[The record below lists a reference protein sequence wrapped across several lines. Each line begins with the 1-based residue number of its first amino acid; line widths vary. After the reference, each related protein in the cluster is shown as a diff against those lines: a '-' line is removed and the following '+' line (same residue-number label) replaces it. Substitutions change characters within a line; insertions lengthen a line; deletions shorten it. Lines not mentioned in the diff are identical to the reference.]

1 MKIKYQ
7 RTSTIKQHGER
18 FKTDKNNYDLVLF
31 DKGVSGTK
39 PFAERTES
47 KKIIE
52 FVESGRVEELVVE
65 ELRDIGRNMVDTIN
79 TLDFFE
85 KHKINVVVRSLGNL
99 SSRVE
104 GEGGEGGEGGKKNEI
119 WSLITS
125 VMSSLYQMEL
135 ENLKMR
141 TNAGREAYLMNGGVL
156 GRKKGTN
163 ESVKEF
169 LDKPK
174 SKMIISLLEKKKSVR
189 DIAGRLGVSDK
200 TVTKVRKYYNV

>member
-7 RTSTIKQHGER
+7 RTSTVSQHGER

-52 FVESGRVEELVVE
+52 LVESGRVEELVVE

-85 KHKINVVVRSLGNL
+85 KYNINVMVRSLGNL
-99 SSRVE
+99 SSRV
-104 GEGGEGGEGGKKNEI
+104 GDKPNEI

-163 ESVKEF
+163 ESIKEF

-189 DIAGRLGVSDK
+189 DIAGRLGISDK
-200 TVTKVRKYYNV
+200 TVTKVRKLYLSD

>member
-7 RTSTIKQHGER
+7 RTSTVSQHGER

-52 FVESGRVEELVVE
+52 LVESGRVEELVVE

-79 TLDFFE
+79 TLDFFD

-99 SSRVE
+99 SSRA
-104 GEGGEGGEGGKKNEI
+104 GEKKNEI

-135 ENLKMR
+135 ENLK
-141 TNAGREAYLMNGGVL
+141 
-156 GRKKGTN
+156 
-163 ESVKEF
+163 
-169 LDKPK
+169 
-174 SKMIISLLEKKKSVR
+174 
-189 DIAGRLGVSDK
+189 
-200 TVTKVRKYYNV
+200 

>member
-1 MKIKYQ
+1 
-7 RTSTIKQHGER
+7 
-18 FKTDKNNYDLVLF
+18 
-31 DKGVSGTK
+31 
-39 PFAERTES
+39 
-47 KKIIE
+47 
-52 FVESGRVEELVVE
+52 
-65 ELRDIGRNMVDTIN
+65 MVDTIN
-79 TLDFFE
+79 TLDFLD

-99 SSRVE
+99 SSRV
-104 GEGGEGGEGGKKNEI
+104 GGKGGNKNEI

-163 ESVKEF
+163 ESIKEF

-189 DIAGRLGVSDK
+189 DIAGRLGISDK
-200 TVTKVRKYYNV
+200 TVTKVRKFYLTVGNTI

>member
-7 RTSTIKQHGER
+7 RTSTVSQHGER

-52 FVESGRVEELVVE
+52 LVESGRVEELVVE

-79 TLDFFE
+79 TLDFFD

-99 SSRVE
+99 SSRA
-104 GEGGEGGEGGKKNEI
+104 GEKKNEI

-163 ESVKEF
+163 ESIKEF

-189 DIAGRLGVSDK
+189 DIEGVI
-200 TVTKVRKYYNV
+200 

>member
-7 RTSTIKQHGER
+7 RTSTANQHGER

-52 FVESGRVEELVVE
+52 LVESGRVEELVVE
-65 ELRDIGRNMVDTIN
+65 ELRDVGRNMVDTIN
-79 TLDFFE
+79 TLDFFD

-99 SSRVE
+99 SSRA
-104 GEGGEGGEGGKKNEI
+104 GEKKNEI

-163 ESVKEF
+163 ESIKEF

-189 DIAGRLGVSDK
+189 DIAGRLGISDK
-200 TVTKVRKYYNV
+200 TVTKVRKLYLSD